1 MTMEGE
7 YMRKKITVIGA
18 GFVGS
23 TCAHWIASKEL
34 ADVVLVDIAEGI
46 PQGKA
51 LDLLEAGP
59 IEGYDISVVG
69 TNSYDATANSD
80 IVILTSG
87 APRKTGMSREDLLAI
102 NADITAGNI
111 AQVVKQSPNAIIIV
125 VNNPMDTMAYLAY
138 KVAGLPKN
146 RVIGQGGVL
155 DSSRYRTFIA
165 LEAGVSVEDIQAMLM
180 GGHGDEMV
188 PLPRYT
194 TIGGIPVSEFIAQ
207 DKLAAIV
214 ERAKKGGGE
223 IVQLLKTGSA
233 YYAPA
238 AATVQMAE
246 AIIKDKKRVLPA
258 SAYLEGEYGINGVF
272 FGVPVVLGAKG
283 IEKIIELP
291 LTDEEKAGV
300 ARSAAL
306 VRDSIAALPEKYK
319 F

>member
-1 MTMEGE
+1 
-7 YMRKKITVIGA
+7 MRKKITVIGA

-51 LDLLEAGP
+51 LDLFEAGP
-59 IEGYDISVVG
+59 IEGFDVSIIG
-69 TNSYDATANSD
+69 TNDYEATANSD

-87 APRKTGMSREDLLAI
+87 APRKPGMSREDLISI
-102 NADITAGNI
+102 NAEITASNI
-111 AQVVKQSPNAIIIV
+111 ASVVKTSPNAIIII

-138 KVAGLPKN
+138 KVSGFPKN

-165 LEAGVSVEDIQAMLM
+165 QEAGVSVEDVQAMLL

-188 PLPRYT
+188 PLPRFT
-194 TIGGIPVSEFIAQ
+194 TISGIPVTEFISEE
-207 DKLAAIV
+207 KIAAIV
-214 ERAKKGGGE
+214 DRAKKGGGE
-223 IVQLLKTGSA
+223 IVALLKTGSA

-246 AIIKDKKRVLPA
+246 AIIKDKKRILPA
-258 SAYLEGEYGINGVF
+258 SAFLEGEFGVNGVF
-272 FGVPVVLGAKG
+272 FGVPVKLGANG
-283 IEKIIELP
+283 IEQIVEFP
-291 LTDEEKAGV
+291 LTDDEKAGV
-300 ARSAAL
+300 AKSAAL
-306 VRDSIAALPEKYK
+306 VGGSIASLPEKYRL
-319 F
+319 

>member
-1 MTMEGE
+1 
-7 YMRKKITVIGA
+7 MRKKITVIGA

-59 IEGYDISVVG
+59 IEGFDVSIVG
-69 TNSYDATANSD
+69 TNDYEATADSD

-87 APRKTGMSREDLLAI
+87 APRKPGMSREDLISI
-102 NADITAGNI
+102 NADITASNI
-111 AQVVKQSPNAIIIV
+111 ASVVKTSPNAVILI

-138 KVAGLPKN
+138 KVSGFPKN

-165 LEAGVSVEDIQAMLM
+165 QEAGVSVEDVQAMLL

-188 PLPRYT
+188 PLPRFT
-194 TIGGIPVSEFIAQ
+194 TISGIPVTEFIPA
-207 DKLAAIV
+207 DRIAAIV

-223 IVQLLKTGSA
+223 IVALLKTGSA

-246 AIIKDKKRVLPA
+246 AILKDKKRIVPA
-258 SAYLEGEYGINGVF
+258 SAYLEGEFGVNGVF
-272 FGVPVVLGAKG
+272 FGVPVKLGAG
-283 IEKIIELP
+283 GVEQIIEFP

-300 ARSAAL
+300 AKSATL
-306 VRDSIAALPEKYK
+306 VGSSIASLPEKYRK
-319 F
+319 